1 MASDPVR
8 GEDPPHET
16 RDGQVIAV
24 SLSKPERF
32 GTIFERHFDA
42 IHRYAARRVGA
53 ERADDLTAQ
62 TFTVAFERRRSFDTA
77 SDTARPWLY
86 GIATNLIR
94 NHHRAER
101 RLLAALSRLGHDIGG
116 VPDGAAGSAEG
127 GPVDPHLAK
136 ALRRLRPG
144 QRDVLLLH
152 CWGDLTHTEIASA
165 LGIAP
170 GTVASRLSR
179 ARQRVRAALEA
190 SPSPAL
196 DHEPSSDPFLKEHR

>member
-1 MASDPVR
+1 MASDLVR
-8 GEDPPHET
+8 GEDSADEIP
-16 RDGQVIAV
+16 DGQVIAASV
-24 SLSKPERF
+24 TEPERF

-42 IHRYAARRVGA
+42 IHRYAARRVGTA
-53 ERADDLTAQ
+53 PADDVTAH

-101 RLLAALSRLGHDIGG
+101 RLLATLSRLGHDIGG
-116 VPDGAAGSAEG
+116 VPDGADSFTGG
-127 GPVDPHLAK
+127 GPVDPNLAK
-136 ALRRLRPG
+136 ALRRLRPE

-179 ARQRVRAALEA
+179 ARQRVRAAIEA
-190 SPSPAL
+190 SPSPAPSP
-196 DHEPSSDPFLKEHR
+196 ETSSDPFLKEHR